1 MGMLAGS
8 SSASMHVKLCTIG
21 PYWPA
26 VVVTASLAARMEF
39 RSMTSG
45 GPLPLT
51 SARIAAKAEAVQ

>member
-8 SSASMHVKLCTIG
+8 PSASARVKLCTIG
-21 PYWPA
+21 PCWPT

-39 RSMTSG
+39 RFMTSG

-51 SARIAAKAEAVQ
+51 SARIAAEAEAAQ

>member
-8 SSASMHVKLCTIG
+8 SSASMRVKFCTIG
-21 PYWPA
+21 PCWPT
-26 VVVTASLAARMEF
+26 VVATASLAARMEF

-45 GPLPLT
+45 RPLSLT

>member
-8 SSASMHVKLCTIG
+8 SSASMHVKPCAIG
-21 PYWPA
+21 PYWLT

-45 GPLPLT
+45 RPLSLT
-51 SARIAAKAEAVQ
+51 SARLAAKAEAVQ